1 MVEKSNKFSRFW
13 QELKRRKTNRVIVV
27 YAATA
32 FVILQLVEILAPALL
47 LPEWT
52 TTFIII
58 LLAIGFPLT
67 AIFSWFFDI
76 TPGGIEKTKP
86 VSAKKKHKTEV
97 ELRAW
102 KGTTLL
108 SGIVIIALVL
118 FNIIKGGIGTYEISK
133 LDKSIAVLPFENL
146 SDKLE
151 HAWFGDAITDEIIM
165 QLYKIKRFD
174 VRSRTSIMQYKETD
188 KTSPEI
194 ARELNVNFLVE
205 GSTQLIDDQLRIRVQ
220 LIRAAKDGHLW
231 GETYEGNTKD
241 ILAVQIEIAKKIADE
256 LDLVLTP
263 EEIKKI
269 EKGPTGNFNAY
280 STYISGNKI
289 RDEAWYH
296 LMRGNKY
303 SDSTSFDDAIRMYD
317 KAIEYDP
324 LFALAYA
331 KRAITRSWIYYTRS
345 GDNAN
350 VLKCKEDIDKA
361 LELDP
366 ELTEAQIA
374 LGFYY
379 YYVEHNYPEALKY
392 FKKASDMSPENW
404 EPVFYM
410 ALVHRRYGNW
420 DMSQSL
426 MSKVLKYNPQ
436 DALILTNI
444 GLSYDY
450 LRSYDS
456 ALIFHEKAINVI
468 PDWESPYV
476 NKIETLVR
484 KNGSTGEARII
495 MDRAILK
502 TGKSFLKIKVLL
514 DIYDGKYSEVLN
526 QTE

>member
-324 LFALAYA
+324 LFA
-331 KRAITRSWIYYTRS
+331 
-345 GDNAN
+345 
-350 VLKCKEDIDKA
+350 
-361 LELDP
+361 
-366 ELTEAQIA
+366 
-374 LGFYY
+374 
-379 YYVEHNYPEALKY
+379 
-392 FKKASDMSPENW
+392 
-404 EPVFYM
+404 
-410 ALVHRRYGNW
+410 
-420 DMSQSL
+420 
-426 MSKVLKYNPQ
+426 
-436 DALILTNI
+436 
-444 GLSYDY
+444 
-450 LRSYDS
+450 
-456 ALIFHEKAINVI
+456 
-468 PDWESPYV
+468 
-476 NKIETLVR
+476 
-484 KNGSTGEARII
+484 
-495 MDRAILK
+495 
-502 TGKSFLKIKVLL
+502 
-514 DIYDGKYSEVLN
+514 
-526 QTE
+526 